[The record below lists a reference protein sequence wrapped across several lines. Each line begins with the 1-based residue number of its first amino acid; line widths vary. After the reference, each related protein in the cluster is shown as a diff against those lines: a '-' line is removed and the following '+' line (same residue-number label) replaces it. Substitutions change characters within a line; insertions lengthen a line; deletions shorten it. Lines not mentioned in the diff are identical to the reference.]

1 MTRIGVKIR
10 EAREYIGMTQEELA
24 KKLGY
29 RGKSSIAK
37 IETGANDIP
46 ISKVKEFADALHTT
60 PAFLMGWVGE
70 DADIRHYVNDETMEL
85 AQEIHDSRDLRIMFD
100 SARNLS
106 PEDLKFAVDFLKRIE
121 NAKK

>member
-1 MTRIGVKIR
+1 MADVGKKIK
-10 EAREYIGMTQEELA
+10 EAREFLGMTQEELA

-29 RGKSSIAK
+29 RGKAAISK
-37 IETGANDIP
+37 IETGVADI
-46 ISKVKEFADALHTT
+46 SQTRVEEFAKALNTT

-70 DADIRHYVNDETMEL
+70 DTDIRHYVNDETMEL
-85 AQEIHDSRDLRIMFD
+85 AQEIHDNRDLRIMFD

>member
-1 MTRIGVKIR
+1 MARIGVKIR

-29 RGKSSIAK
+29 RGKSTIAK

-46 ISKVKEFADALHTT
+46 LSKVKEFADALHTT
-60 PAFLMGWVGE
+60 PAFLMGWTDE

-85 AQEIHDSRDLRIMFD
+85 AQEIHDNKDLRIMFS

-106 PEDLKFAVDFLKRIE
+106 PEDLRFAVEMLKRME
-121 NAKK
+121 QMSK

>member
-60 PAFLMGWVGE
+60 PAFLMTWQL
-70 DADIRHYVNDETMEL
+70 L
-85 AQEIHDSRDLRIMFD
+85 AIFEKWRKTVVFPRKCVVFGVYPIT
-100 SARNLS
+100 
-106 PEDLKFAVDFLKRIE
+106 K
-121 NAKK
+121 

>member
-1 MTRIGVKIR
+1 MARIGVKIR

-29 RGKSSIAK
+29 RGKSTIAK

-46 ISKVKEFADALHTT
+46 LSKVKEFADALHTT
-60 PAFLMGWVGE
+60 PAFLMGWTEE

-85 AQEIHDSRDLRIMFD
+85 AQEIHDNRDLRIMFS

-106 PEDLKFAVDFLKRIE
+106 PEDLRFAVEMLRRMEQMSK
-121 NAKK
+121 

>member
-1 MTRIGVKIR
+1 MADVGKKIK
-10 EAREYIGMTQEELA
+10 EAREFLGMTQEELA

-29 RGKSSIAK
+29 RGKAAISK
-37 IETGANDIP
+37 IETGVADI
-46 ISKVKEFADALHTT
+46 SQTRVEEFAKALNTT

-70 DADIRHYVNDETMEL
+70 DADIRHYVQDDTLRM
-85 AQEIHDSRDLRIMFD
+85 AQEIHDNRDLRMMFD